1 MPDLTFSRRGVLR
14 GALVTAAGAVA
25 GFLAA
30 RNSAAARAGRGAS
43 AANAYAPATDAAP
56 HPLARLDDVP
66 AGGGTVLR
74 DAEVVLTRTVDGEL
88 HAFSAVCTH
97 QGCTVDRV
105 ADGTIDCPCHGSRFD
120 AVTGAVANGPA
131 ATPLPPV
138 RVVVRDGQV
147 YSS

>member
-1 MPDLTFSRRGVLR
+1 MADLTFTRR
-14 GALVTAAGAVA
+14 GALRASLVTALGAVA
-25 GFLAA
+25 GFLVA
-30 RNSAAARAGRGAS
+30 RGSAAARAGRGTT
-43 AANAYAPATDAAP
+43 AANAYGPAPDTTGR
-56 HPLARLDDVP
+56 PLAALGDVP

-74 DAEVVLTRTVDGEL
+74 DAAVVLTRTVDGEL

-120 AVTGAVANGPA
+120 ALTGAVTHGPA
-131 ATPLPPV
+131 PRPLPPV
-138 RVVVRDGQV
+138 AVVVRDGQV